1 MTDELYDTDLCA
13 FTAAYIQHYTHTH
26 THTHTPAP
34 QIRWVS
40 SDIAH
45 SIYLLTYLLK

>member
-26 THTHTPAP
+26 THTHTSA
-34 QIRWVS
+34 
-40 SDIAH
+40 SDSVGFLRHCTLYIFT
-45 SIYLLTYLLK
+45 YLLT